1 MPATLPRPLSAGAPS
16 IPALPV
22 AWRRRLAFAALGLVV
37 WLGHRWLLA
46 DLGAWVA
53 RPAATV
59 LPAASPPLSVWLLP
73 KAAPD
78 AVPATTTAKAAPTAT
93 RRAGPPPPALPQVA
107 RAPAEASTMRA
118 DAVAADP
125 PSPMAPALHENAA
138 KAGGPTPSPP
148 PSPALPDDGAAAA
161 PPTYPTRLPPPARL
175 RFAVQ
180 RGEQQG
186 EAEWLWQHDGQHFSS
201 HLQSALPG
209 RTPLDH
215 QTRGEFDSAGL
226 APVRMLESQ
235 RGRAVRAVNFQRDK
249 GLVSFSGSARQ
260 WALWPGAQDRAS
272 WLPQLLGVVAGRSP
286 WLPGQQVELA
296 VAGPR
301 GELDRWVF
309 TLADSL
315 GPDPG
320 QHGTALHWVREP
332 LRPYDSRV
340 EVWLDRAEPHWPLAL
355 QWQVVP
361 GGEPLRWRLVSTPG
375 NATQPPT
382 P

>member
-1 MPATLPRPLSAGAPS
+1 M
-16 IPALPV
+16 ALQ
-22 AWRRRLAFAALGLVV
+22 RRLAFVALGLAV
-37 WLGHRWLLA
+37 WLGHRWLL
-46 DLGAWVA
+46 DGLGDWVT
-53 RPAATV
+53 RPAAPA
-59 LPAASPPLSVWLLP
+59 LPGASAPVSVWLLP
-73 KAAPD
+73 AAAPD
-78 AVPATTTAKAAPTAT
+78 AVPVATPPVAAPETP
-93 RRAGPPPPALPQVA
+93 RRARPAPQALPRVA
-107 RAPAEASTMRA
+107 TAPAEVNTTRA
-118 DAVAADP
+118 DAAATDP
-125 PSPMAPALHENAA
+125 PSPLASAMLEKAPSAA
-138 KAGGPTPSPP
+138 GATPP

-161 PPTYPTRLPPPARL
+161 PPTYPTRMPPPARL

-180 RGEQQG
+180 RGEQRG
-186 EAEWLWQHDGQHFSS
+186 EAEWLWQHDGRHFSS

-209 RTPLDH
+209 RTALDH

-272 WLPQLLGVVAGRSP
+272 WLPQLLGVVAARDT
-286 WLPGQQVELA
+286 WAPGQQVELA
-296 VAGPR
+296 VASPR
-301 GELDRWVF
+301 GELDRWAF

-315 GPDPG
+315 GPEPG
-320 QHGTALHWVREP
+320 QRGAALHWVREP

-340 EVWLDRAEPHWPLAL
+340 DVWLDRAAPHWPLAL

-361 GGEPLRWRLVSTPG
+361 GGEPLRWRLSGTPE
-375 NATQPPT
+375 PVPT

>member
-1 MPATLPRPLSAGAPS
+1 M
-16 IPALPV
+16 
-22 AWRRRLAFAALGLVV
+22 RRRLAFALLGLAV

-46 DLGAWVA
+46 GLGDWVV
-53 RPAATV
+53 RPAAPT
-59 LPAASPPLSVWLLP
+59 LPATSAPVSVWLLP
-73 KAAPD
+73 PVAA
-78 AVPATTTAKAAPTAT
+78 AAEAARTG
-93 RRAGPPPPALPQVA
+93 RRARPAPLALAQVA
-107 RAPAEASTMRA
+107 AAPAELGATREPAAAASGALPT
-118 DAVAADP
+118 P
-125 PSPMAPALHENAA
+125 PS
-138 KAGGPTPSPP
+138 TPSPLHP

-161 PPTYPTRLPPPARL
+161 PPTYPTRLPPPVHL

-186 EAEWLWQHDGQHFSS
+186 EAEWRWQHDGLHFSS

-272 WLPQLLGVVAGRSP
+272 WLPQLLAVVAARSA
-286 WLPGQQVELA
+286 WVPGQQIELA
-296 VAGPR
+296 VASPR
-301 GELDRWVF
+301 GELDRWAF
-309 TLADSL
+309 TLADRQ
-315 GPDPG
+315 GPDDDQG
-320 QHGTALHWVREP
+320 GGALHWVREP

-340 EVWLDRAEPHWPLAL
+340 DVWLGKVAPHWPLAL
-355 QWQVVP
+355 QWQVLP
-361 GGEPLRWRLVSTPG
+361 GGEPLRWRLLGTSTPDS
-375 NATQPPT
+375 APPPPPPPPPPT
-382 P
+382 TP

>member
-1 MPATLPRPLSAGAPS
+1 MPATLPRPLSAEAPL

-46 DLGAWVA
+46 GLGDWVS
-53 RPAATV
+53 RPAARA
-59 LPAASPPLSVWLLP
+59 LPAASAPVPVWLLP

-78 AVPATTTAKAAPTAT
+78 AAPGTTTPKAAPTA
-93 RRAGPPPPALPQVA
+93 
-107 RAPAEASTMRA
+107 
-118 DAVAADP
+118 
-125 PSPMAPALHENAA
+125 
-138 KAGGPTPSPP
+138 
-148 PSPALPDDGAAAA
+148 
-161 PPTYPTRLPPPARL
+161 TRLPPPARL

-186 EAEWLWQHDGQHFSS
+186 EAELLWQHDGQHFSS
-201 HLQSALPG
+201 HMQSALPG

-226 APVRMLESQ
+226 APARMLESQ

-249 GLVSFSGSARQ
+249 GLVSFSGTARL

-296 VAGPR
+296 VASPR

-315 GPDPG
+315 GPEPG
-320 QHGTALHWVREP
+320 QPDAALHWVREP

-340 EVWLDRAEPHWPLAL
+340 DVWLDRAAPHWPLAL

-361 GGEPLRWRLVSTPG
+361 GGEPLRWRLSGTPE
-375 NATQPPT
+375 PVPT